1 MSALRGPR
9 RTSKG
14 RMVVAAAGY
23 ASLMLMAAAATYR
36 SVAAAAAAGWLRK
49 EGRSGAVASAFA
61 MRSEYQ

>member
-23 ASLMLMAAAATYR
+23 ASLMLMAAATKR
-36 SVAAAAAAGWLRK
+36 SIAAAAAAGWLRK

>member
-23 ASLMLMAAAATYR
+23 ALMLMAAATRR
-36 SVAAAAAAGWLRK
+36 SVAAAGWLRK
-49 EGRSGAVASAFA
+49 EGKSGAVASAFA
-61 MRSEYQ
+61 MRLEYQ